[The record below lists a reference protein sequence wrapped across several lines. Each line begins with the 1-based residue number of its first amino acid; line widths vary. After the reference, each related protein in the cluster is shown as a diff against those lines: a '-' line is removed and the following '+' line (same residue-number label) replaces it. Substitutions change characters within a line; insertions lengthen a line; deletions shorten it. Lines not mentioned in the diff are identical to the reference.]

1 LDVTSGDSVTGIDY
15 ATDANGQFSYFKVS
29 TQNGNTTIGALA
41 AEQAATTFTPTG
53 NLIGLFVDAPEYIIK
68 DFGAF
73 YQDDATCDCT
83 AQTTVVKTDL
93 REKMYAVDRDSYQ
106 RVDAIT
112 DVGPSYVW
120 NYCQKPSFVF
130 DSAPEWFTV
139 DDNKITATNVPDLES
154 ITTIDG
160 TMSVGLIDESISIN
174 VYMNTYVN
182 CDELGDGTTDATAF
196 IAWVASEKGVT
207 SGYNL
212 YWRTLRRWT
221 YEWWNSET
229 AYLSKYR
236 YVRYECTVYDDAWD
250 AVIDA
255 WKAPPS

>member
-1 LDVTSGDSVTGIDY
+1 LSVTSGDSVTGIDY

-41 AEQAATTFTPTG
+41 ASQSATTFTPTG
-53 NLIGLFVDAPEYIIK
+53 NLIGLFVDAPDYIIK

-73 YQDDATCDCT
+73 YQDNAICDCT
-83 AQTTVVKTDL
+83 GQTTLVKTDL
-93 REKMYAVDRDSYQ
+93 RDDMYAIDRDTYQ

-130 DSAPEWFTV
+130 TSPPAWFTV
-139 DDNKITATNVPDLES
+139 DDNKITATNVPELES

-160 TMSVGLIDESISIN
+160 TMSVGPVDESISIN

-196 IAWVASEKGVT
+196 TAWVASEKGVT

-212 YWRTLRRWT
+212 YYKTLRRWT
-221 YEWWNSET
+221 YEWWDSET
-229 AYLSKYR
+229 DYLSKYR

-250 AVIDA
+250 AVIAA
-255 WKAPPS
+255 WSAPPS